1 MKPTCQKIRDN
12 SEKHLLYAGSLSDCR
27 RACDLKNKISTPMKK
42 TIILSALLLIISAC
56 AFSQE
61 AEFEHYRNNEIK
73 TLLGHN
79 RTGGAYFVFTTGYS
93 VINDKHA
100 VLFGGRF
107 GWLPARS
114 LGVGL
119 GATGFINEYHYE
131 PAIDKDV
138 FLAGGYGGL
147 YIEPVLFGKSPVHL
161 SFPVLL
167 GAGGISY
174 VSKEADHNNN
184 FIEDTEAFLLAEP
197 AAEIELNLTKFF
209 RLAVGATYRLPA
221 SFKTNNSVLT
231 KASAS
236 SLKGLSYT
244 LSLKF
249 GKF

>member
-1 MKPTCQKIRDN
+1 MKR
-12 SEKHLLYAGSLSDCR
+12 
-27 RACDLKNKISTPMKK
+27 
-42 TIILSALLLIISAC
+42 IIFLSALLIILGAV
-56 AFSQE
+56 AFSQDP
-61 AEFEHYRNNEIK
+61 EFEYYRNNDIQ

-93 VINDKHA
+93 VIDDKHA
-100 VLFGGRF
+100 VQFGGRF

-114 LGVGL
+114 IGVGL

-131 PAIDKDV
+131 PVIGRDV

-147 YIEPVLFGKSPVHL
+147 YIEPILLPKWPVHL

-174 VSKEADHNNN
+174 VSKEPDRDNN

-197 AAEIELNLTKFF
+197 GAEIELNLTRFF
-209 RLAVGATYRLPA
+209 RLSVGATYRFPTAFRTSTSDA
-221 SFKTNNSVLT
+221 SGASV
-231 KASAS
+231 S
-236 SLKGLSYT
+236 SLKGVSYT
-244 LSLKF
+244 ISLKF

>member
-1 MKPTCQKIRDN
+1 
-12 SEKHLLYAGSLSDCR
+12 
-27 RACDLKNKISTPMKK
+27 MKK
-42 TIILSALLLIISAC
+42 ILFLSALLFIFSAS

-61 AEFEHYRNNEIK
+61 TEFEYYRNNDIK

-79 RTGGAYFVFTTGYS
+79 RTGGAYFVFTSGYS
-93 VINDKHA
+93 VIDDKHA

-131 PAIDKDV
+131 PYLDRDV

-147 YIEPVLFGKSPVHL
+147 YIEPVLMPKWPVHL

-174 VSKEADHNNN
+174 VTREPNRDNNY
-184 FIEDTEAFLLAEP
+184 IEDTQAFLLAEP
-197 AAEIELNLTKFF
+197 GAEIELNLTRFF
-209 RLAVGATYRLPA
+209 RMSLGATYRFPT
-221 SFKTNNSVLT
+221 SFRTNSSDVPL
-231 KASAS
+231 ARVS
-236 SLKGLSYT
+236 SLEGLSYT
-244 LSLKF
+244 VSLKF
-249 GKF
+249 GRF